1 MNKKYALITG
11 ASSGIGEEIAR
22 NLASKGFNLVVTAR
36 RLERLN
42 NLSKDICSQY
52 DVDVRVISADLSE
65 ESAVN
70 EIYEFCNKN
79 GLHIDMIVN
88 NAGYGIPTQF
98 HETSMIE
105 EEKFLRVLGTSVI
118 GLTKAFI
125 PEMIKNKSGKIM
137 IISSVASFAPP
148 SVIQSLYGPVKT
160 FMNRFGDT
168 LNALYKR
175 DGISSTVVCPGY
187 TVTEFHSAS
196 GVQEQ
201 MDKVPEFL
209 KLNVKKVA
217 EEAIQAT
224 LKGKTLCIPSKRYKV
239 LVFLLKVIP
248 WKVFQLID
256 ITGGRYEKN

>member
-11 ASSGIGEEIAR
+11 ASSGIGEEIAK
-22 NLASKGFNLVVTAR
+22 NLASKGFNLVITAR

-42 NLSKDICSQY
+42 NLSKEISNQH
-52 DVDVRVISADLSE
+52 DVDVQVISADLSK
-65 ESAVN
+65 ESAVY
-70 EIYEFCNKN
+70 EIYDCCSKN
-79 GLHIDMIVN
+79 GFYVDMIVN

-98 HETSMIE
+98 HETPIEE

-118 GLTKAFI
+118 SLTKAFI

-175 DGISSTVVCPGY
+175 DGITSTVVCPGY

-201 MDKVPEFL
+201 MDKVPSFL
-209 KLNVKKVA
+209 KLDVKKVA
-217 EEAIQAT
+217 EEAIQDT
-224 LKGKTLCIPSKRYKV
+224 LKGKSLCIPSKRYKILV
-239 LVFLLKVIP
+239 LLLKVIP

>member
-22 NLASKGFNLVVTAR
+22 NLASKGFNLVITAR

-42 NLSKDICSQY
+42 NLSNYICSQY
-52 DVDVRVISADLSE
+52 EVDVRVISADLSE

-70 EIYEFCNKN
+70 TIYEFCEKN
-79 GLHIDMIVN
+79 GLHVDMIVN

-118 GLTKAFI
+118 SLTKAFI

-187 TVTEFHSAS
+187 TVTEFHTAS

-217 EEAIQAT
+217 EEAVQAT

-239 LVFLLKVIP
+239 IVFLLKVVSL
-248 WKVFQLID
+248 KFFQFID